1 MELGRTFHAKT
12 RRQWRAWLQR
22 NHNRERDI
30 WLLFFTKASGKKGI
44 SYEDALNEAL
54 AFGWI
59 DSSVKKVDADTRAQR
74 FTPRRPG
81 SPVSVANKVRIRR
94 LVQEGR
100 MTPAGLAASGG
111 WEERDEIPADILA
124 ALQADAETSRNWQ
137 AFPDYYRDVR
147 IGFVEGA
154 RKRPEEFRRRLNN
167 LLLKTKQ
174 NKRFG
179 RIQ

>member
-1 MELGRTFHAKT
+1 
-12 RRQWRAWLQR
+12 
-22 NHNRERDI
+22 
-30 WLLFFTKASGKKGI
+30 
-44 SYEDALNEAL
+44 
-54 AFGWI
+54 
-59 DSSVKKVDADTRAQR
+59 
-74 FTPRRPG
+74 
-81 SPVSVANKVRIRR
+81 
-94 LVQEGR
+94 